1 MIIYHKNM
9 NSIYLIK
16 DIKLMSDFTIVITFS
31 NKEVRMLDMK
41 PIMEEYPLFHALEEN
56 NLFKAAK
63 IDLGGFG
70 LVWNEE
76 FSISAGDAYSRST
89 PLDQTPKSIL
99 SAVLIQ
105 SIVEAR
111 KKEGLTQSE
120 LADLTD
126 IKQPMIAKIEK
137 SNTDPRLSTI
147 LTLVDK
153 LGYRLDL
160 VPKHQRRS

>member
-1 MIIYHKNM
+1 M
-9 NSIYLIK
+9 IK
-16 DIKLMSDFTIVITFS
+16 DIKLMSNFTIAITFS
-31 NKEVRMLDMK
+31 NSEVRKLDMK
-41 PIMEEYPLFHALEEN
+41 PIMDEYPLFHALEEN

-76 FSISAGDAYSRST
+76 FSISAGDAYSRSIPLEET
-89 PLDQTPKSIL
+89 PRSIL

-105 SIVEAR
+105 SIVDAR

-120 LADLTD
+120 LAHMTD

-147 LTLVDK
+147 LAIVDK
-153 LGYRLDL
+153 LGYKLEL